1 MINLNNFIF
10 FENLKTHDAD
20 KLQNQ
25 IKKYFPNIEFEFNSV
40 LSKRS
45 LKNKYD
51 NKSFLLS
58 CDELSD
64 INKLKK
70 DKNFDDLLH
79 FYNYYITK
87 EFYDTLVISPLY
99 AENVNDLVNKNE
111 YLYHFTTGN
120 NAKSIL
126 QNGLRIKM
134 GESYRYFPKRI
145 YLYSTNKEITLDKNL
160 PKRFINKIINKNDK
174 DNYGLT
180 ILKIDK
186 DKLSNIDFYTDDYM
200 EEKESVYIYNN
211 IPSEYIEKV

>member
-10 FENLKTHDAD
+10 CENLKTHDAD
-20 KLQNQ
+20 KLQHQ

-40 LSKRS
+40 LSKKS

-64 INKLKK
+64 INRLKK
-70 DKNFDDLLH
+70 DKNFDDLLQ
-79 FYNYYITK
+79 FYNYYIT
-87 EFYDTLVISPLY
+87 
-99 AENVNDLVNKNE
+99 KNE

-120 NAKSIL
+120 NVKSIL
-126 QNGLRIKM
+126 QNGLRIKR

-145 YLYSTNKEITLDKNL
+145 YLYSTNKEILSEKDL
-160 PKRFINKIINKNDK
+160 PKKFISKIINQDDKN
-174 DNYGLT
+174 NFGLT

-186 DKLSNIDFYTDDYM
+186 DKLNNIDFYTDDYM
-200 EEKESVYIYNN
+200 EEKESVYIYNS